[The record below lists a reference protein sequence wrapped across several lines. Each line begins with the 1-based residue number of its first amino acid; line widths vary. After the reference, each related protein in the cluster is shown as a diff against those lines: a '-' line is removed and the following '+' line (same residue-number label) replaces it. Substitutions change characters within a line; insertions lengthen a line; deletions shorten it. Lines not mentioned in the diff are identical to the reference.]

1 LQGRFRIE
9 YKHGHL
15 RAQQAHSFTLDSY
28 FHICKIKILPML
40 KTEANFKAL
49 CGKVPKTAGLHKMMF
64 PFSDNIL

>member
-1 LQGRFRIE
+1 
-9 YKHGHL
+9 
-15 RAQQAHSFTLDSY
+15 
-28 FHICKIKILPML
+28 ML